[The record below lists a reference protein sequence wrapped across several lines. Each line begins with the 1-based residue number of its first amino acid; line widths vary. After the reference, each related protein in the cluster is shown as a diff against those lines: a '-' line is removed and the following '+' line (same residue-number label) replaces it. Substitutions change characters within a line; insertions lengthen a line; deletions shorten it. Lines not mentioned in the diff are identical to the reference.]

1 VTPELKRR
9 CRKFFSS
16 KRALISLAAL
26 GTLLI
31 ASLGAEWITNSKP
44 VVAIHNGNVFFP
56 AYKTYNLESFGQEG
70 AGTVDYREI
79 KSEFSF
85 AIWPLLNWDPI
96 EADDSLDHYITPP
109 EKKHI
114 MGTDVSG
121 RDVFARLLYGTRIS
135 FLFALATWILNYSIG
150 TVLGMVQGFYG
161 GWFDL
166 IGQRTVEIFSSIP
179 EFYLLLLLIT
189 MLNPNIGLLIVVSA
203 IFGWV
208 SISQYM
214 RAEALR
220 NRSLTFTEAARG
232 LGASKTRILFTHI
245 LPNSLVPI
253 VTFSPFAIV
262 SGITG
267 LAALDLLGFGVPAPT
282 PSWGELL
289 DQARANYQI
298 AWWLALF
305 PSLFLFLSVVSLNM
319 VGDSLR
325 KAFDP
330 RG

>member
-1 VTPELKRR
+1 VSPEFKRR
-9 CRKFFSS
+9 CSVFFKA
-16 KRALISLAAL
+16 KRSLVSLSLL
-26 GTLLI
+26 GILLI
-31 ASLGAEWITNSKP
+31 TSVSAEWITNSKP
-44 VVAIHNGNVFFP
+44 LVAVYKGSVFFP
-56 AYKTYNLESFGQEG
+56 AYKDYNLEVFGQVG
-70 AGTVDYREI
+70 AGIVDYRELR
-79 KSEFSF
+79 SEFSYSL
-85 AIWPLLNWDPI
+85 WPLLNWDPI
-96 EADDSLDHYITPP
+96 EADDALDHYMTPP

-114 MGTDVSG
+114 MGTDISG

-135 FLFALATWILNYSIG
+135 FLFALATWFLNYTIG
-150 TVLGMVQGFYG
+150 TILGMVQGFFG

-166 IGQRTVEIFSSIP
+166 IGQRTVEVFSSIP

-189 MLNPNIGLLIVVSA
+189 MLNPNIILLIIVSA

-220 NRSLTFTEAARG
+220 NRNLTFAEAARA
-232 LGASKTRILFTHI
+232 LGASRTRILCKHI

-298 AWWLALF
+298 AWWLAAF
-305 PSLFLFLSVVSLNM
+305 PSLFLFLSVVCLNLI
-319 VGDSLR
+319 GDSLR